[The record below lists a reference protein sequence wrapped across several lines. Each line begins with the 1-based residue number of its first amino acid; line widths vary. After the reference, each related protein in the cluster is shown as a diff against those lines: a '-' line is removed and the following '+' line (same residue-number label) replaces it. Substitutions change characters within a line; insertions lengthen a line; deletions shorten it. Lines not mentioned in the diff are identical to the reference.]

1 MKMVRQLAAI
11 GEDSLQMAP
20 NPNDNSDKN
29 VRIKVLLL
37 LNFF

>member
-20 NPNDNSDKN
+20 NPNDNLTIIL
-29 VRIKVLLL
+29 R
-37 LNFF
+37 